1 VSLKSRAIR
10 ALSSAL
16 YHSRL
21 LAPVAAVAR
30 YARGWA
36 GFPILTYHRVNDE
49 NDPFFPAVS
58 TALFAAQIAHIAR
71 HYRVLTVEELA
82 ERVRRDGAPG
92 NALALTFD
100 DGYRD
105 NLTHAAP
112 ILAQHGLPSTI
123 FLATGYIGT
132 PEMPWFDRVALAFKL
147 ARRETVALPLPGGPP
162 LPLETEGDR
171 LHALEGALDWLKS
184 LPEVERRSATE
195 RLVTDLRP
203 RDLDRPK
210 RVMLS
215 WEEVDALRGLGFSV
229 GAHTITHPILS
240 RVTPERAREEIEGS
254 KSAIE
259 RALGVPVRSFAYP
272 NGGPQDY
279 TDTTVRLV
287 QQAGFA
293 CAVTTRWGLN
303 GRATH
308 PFELRR
314 GGPWEEH
321 LPTYAL
327 KLAYYPL
334 TGS

>member
-1 VSLKSRAIR
+1 MSLRSRAIR
-10 ALSSAL
+10 TLSSAL
-16 YHSRL
+16 YYSRL
-21 LAPVAAVAR
+21 LGSVATVAR

-58 TALFAAQIAHIAR
+58 TARFASQIAHIAR
-71 HYRVLTVEELA
+71 YYRVLTVEDLV
-82 ERVRRDGAPG
+82 ERVRRGAAPR

-105 NLTHAAP
+105 SLTHAAP
-112 ILAQHGLPSTI
+112 ILAQRGLPATI

-147 ARRETVALPLPGGPP
+147 ARRAEITLPGGPP

-171 LHALEGALDWLKS
+171 LAALERALDWLKS
-184 LPEVERRSATE
+184 LPEAERRSATE
-195 RLVTDLRP
+195 RLLTDLRP
-203 RDLDRPK
+203 RVLDRPK
-210 RVMLS
+210 RVMLT

-229 GAHTITHPILS
+229 GAHTVTHPILS
-240 RVTPERAREEIEGS
+240 RVTPERARAEIEGS

-259 RALGVPVRSFAYP
+259 RALGVPVRAFAYP
-272 NGGPQDY
+272 NGGPRDY

-287 QQAGFA
+287 QQCGFR
-293 CAVTTRWGLN
+293 CAVTTRRGLN
-303 GRATH
+303 GRATP

-314 GGPWEEH
+314 GGPWEDH

-327 KLAYYPL
+327 KLAYYRL
-334 TGS
+334 TGQ